1 MSQLLTN
8 YYEAASVILF
18 GIGFMNLLLQRNLI
32 KKFIGLNIMDTATY
46 LFLAAKGYVAGRTAP
61 ILTNGIIDAD
71 YYINPIPAGLVLTG
85 IVVSVSVTAFSLALV
100 LRLYKHYGSL
110 DMDEILTCGTP
121 SAWLHG
127 RACRHTFCCASGE
140 RGEKSGSIYL
150 YDGAFSCTLGQ

>member
-61 ILTNGIIDAD
+61 ILTYGIIDAD

-110 DMDEILTCGTP
+110 DMDEIL
-121 SAWLHG
+121 
-127 RACRHTFCCASGE
+127 RMMREEEGE
-140 RGEKSGSIYL
+140 
-150 YDGAFSCTLGQ
+150 

>member
-18 GIGFMNLLLQRNLI
+18 GIGFMNLLLQNNLI

-46 LFLAAKGYVAGRTAP
+46 LFLAAKGYVFGRIAP
-61 ILTNGIIDAD
+61 ILTNGVVDAE
-71 YYINPIPAGLVLTG
+71 YYINHIPAGLVLTG

-110 DMDEILTCGTP
+110 NMDEIL
-121 SAWLHG
+121 
-127 RACRHTFCCASGE
+127 RMVREEEGE
-140 RGEKSGSIYL
+140 
-150 YDGAFSCTLGQ
+150 

>member
-46 LFLAAKGYVAGRTAP
+46 LFLAAKGYVAGRTAQ

-110 DMDEILTCGTP
+110 DMDEIL
-121 SAWLHG
+121 
-127 RACRHTFCCASGE
+127 RMMREEEGE
-140 RGEKSGSIYL
+140 
-150 YDGAFSCTLGQ
+150 

>member
-85 IVVSVSVTAFSLALV
+85 IVVSVSVTAFSDRKST
-100 LRLYKHYGSL
+100 RLNSSHRSQSR
-110 DMDEILTCGTP
+110 MP
-121 SAWLHG
+121 SSA
-127 RACRHTFCCASGE
+127 
-140 RGEKSGSIYL
+140 
-150 YDGAFSCTLGQ
+150 

>member
-110 DMDEILTCGTP
+110 DMDEILRMMREEDGVKYL
-121 SAWLHG
+121 S
-127 RACRHTFCCASGE
+127 HTHFYI
-140 RGEKSGSIYL
+140 KY
-150 YDGAFSCTLGQ
+150 SCKIIFYINREIVH

>member
-46 LFLAAKGYVAGRTAP
+46 LFLAAKGYVAGRTAT

-110 DMDEILTCGTP
+110 DMDEIL
-121 SAWLHG
+121 
-127 RACRHTFCCASGE
+127 RMMREEEGE
-140 RGEKSGSIYL
+140 
-150 YDGAFSCTLGQ
+150 

>member
-1 MSQLLTN
+1 MYDVWVLCVIYKRRSLIMSQLLTN

-110 DMDEILTCGTP
+110 DMDEIL
-121 SAWLHG
+121 
-127 RACRHTFCCASGE
+127 
-140 RGEKSGSIYL
+140 
-150 YDGAFSCTLGQ
+150 

>member
-46 LFLAAKGYVAGRTAP
+46 LFLAAKGYVAGRTAL

-110 DMDEILTCGTP
+110 DMDEIL
-121 SAWLHG
+121 
-127 RACRHTFCCASGE
+127 RMMREEEGE
-140 RGEKSGSIYL
+140 
-150 YDGAFSCTLGQ
+150 

>member
-61 ILTNGIIDAD
+61 ILTNGVNRAST
-71 YYINPIPAGLVLTG
+71 YISLPCKWDIQATIFIPADFQRLLYGA
-85 IVVSVSVTAFSLALV
+85 AFFMPWHLSAARSAFRFHAAGFRMPGPPPLLSLP
-100 LRLYKHYGSL
+100 RF
-110 DMDEILTCGTP
+110 P
-121 SAWLHG
+121 S
-127 RACRHTFCCASGE
+127 CVE
-140 RGEKSGSIYL
+140 RQAKA
-150 YDGAFSCTLGQ
+150 AF